1 MMLQHRM
8 RPLVWLLAFIL
19 LVSAI
24 FIEALHAP
32 TIDDSVILNLDKI
45 VHALVFGLLSFLLLK
60 SLHKFSFANGRIILF
75 GVGLV
80 VILLGVMDEW
90 VQSMVPGRTASP
102 MDVLADGVG
111 VALVLMMNKINH

>member
-1 MMLQHRM
+1 M
-8 RPLVWLLAFIL
+8 LAFIL

-32 TIDDSVILNLDKI
+32 TIDDSVIPNLDKI
-45 VHALVFGLLSFLLLK
+45 VHALVFGLLAFLLLK

-90 VQSMVPGRTASP
+90 VQSFVPGRTASL

-111 VALVLMMNKINH
+111 VALVLMMRNVSS